1 MNRLNAFVIAFA
13 ILLVGTMAT
22 SQKMTVGGSA
32 IQSGAASFLST
43 ITADGD
49 ARFRADTYIGTA
61 NTDSLTVLAK
71 VLYGDHFRV
80 RGNTHLGN
88 TATDSV
94 VLHGVIDIF
103 ESAAQLT
110 VRSAAYFNGT
120 AQFNGI
126 AYINGATTNLGN
138 TVTDVITVIGK
149 FALPA
154 TPSASPVARQ
164 MFVSADT
171 LYVRNE
177 ANNDWLCIK
186 MADATP

>member
-1 MNRLNAFVIAFA
+1 MNRFNVFILAFSIFIV
-13 ILLVGTMAT
+13 AT
-22 SQKMTVGGSA
+22 VVSGQKISIGPQPNESSAKVFSSTV
-32 IQSGAASFLST
+32 T
-43 ITADGD
+43 VDGD

-88 TATDSV
+88 AATDSV
-94 VLHGVIDIF
+94 VLHGIIDMF
-103 ESAAQLT
+103 ETTGKLT
-110 VRSAAYFNGT
+110 VRHEANFNSTTTLNGT
-120 AQFNGI
+120 S
-126 AYINGATTNLGN
+126 YINGSVTNLGN
-138 TVTDVITVIGK
+138 AVTDVITVAGK

-177 ANNDWLCIK
+177 ANNDWLGVVLSD
-186 MADATP
+186 MTP